1 MKKFIKNVSDVSYF
15 RKKHDKEYF
24 VHYWTGVLANAM
36 FQDVARMRRR
46 QVRGLVDEA
55 SKNVLQNT
63 RLMIQDGSMSS
74 VSAEGRMFA

>member
-1 MKKFIKNVSDVSYF
+1 VN
-15 RKKHDKEYF
+15 
-24 VHYWTGVLANAM
+24 YWTVVLANAI

-63 RLMIQDGSMSS
+63 RLVIQDVQMSS